1 MFSMSVTSLLIL
13 GAIGA
18 AAFFGIK
25 LAMKKFEEIQNRR
38 VGAYQLAMKL
48 QTYGLK
54 KVPDILVSYASGN
67 YTKAAHQ
74 CADLVRILN
83 SGEDVVMK
91 ELDEAWKRILAAK
104 LSTEEGRAFV
114 QVATDEAYA
123 KHEDAAAARK

>member
-1 MFSMSVTSLLIL
+1 MSAMGLVSLVLV
-13 GAIGA
+13 GVAV
-18 AAFFGIK
+18 FFGAK
-25 LAMKKFEEIQNRR
+25 LAMKKFEEIQARR

-48 QTYGLK
+48 QVYGLK

-67 YTKAAHQ
+67 YSKAAHQ

-91 ELDEAWKRILAAK
+91 ELNDAFKNILASK

-114 QVATDEAYA
+114 QVATDEAFA
-123 KHEDAAAARK
+123 KAKAS

>member
-1 MFSMSVTSLLIL
+1 MFSMSAVGLMTLALA
-13 GAIGA
+13 GV
-18 AAFFGIK
+18 AAFFGVK
-25 LAMKKFEEIQNRR
+25 LAMKKFEEIQARR

-48 QTYGLK
+48 QVYGLK

-91 ELDEAWKRILAAK
+91 ELDAAFKNILASK
-104 LSTEEGRAFV
+104 LETEEGRAFV
-114 QVATDEAYA
+114 QVATDEAFA
-123 KHEDAAAARK
+123 KAKA